1 MSKNGIS
8 MYDDFEKVKANHV
21 PLSPLS
27 FLPRAASFYPDK
39 EAVVYG
45 NRHYTWAQ
53 TYERCKCLASAIN
66 KQGVSKGD
74 TVSVIATNTPE
85 MVEAHFGIAMAGAVL
100 NSINVRLDSDTIAYI
115 LNHSDAKVLVVDRQL
130 HKEVKKALKSIEN
143 KIIIIKWLINL
154 KYQIL
159 FLQK

>member
-1 MSKNGIS
+1 MDWETFSVID
-8 MYDDFEKVKANHV
+8 DDFEKVKANHV

-53 TYERCKCLASAIN
+53 TYERCKRLASAIN
-66 KQGVSKGD
+66 KLGVSKGD

-100 NSINVRLDSDTIAYI
+100 NSINVRLDSDTIASVSYTHLTLPTI
-115 LNHSDAKVLVVDRQL
+115 YSV
-130 HKEVKKALKSIEN
+130 
-143 KIIIIKWLINL
+143 
-154 KYQIL
+154 
-159 FLQK
+159 